1 MSDLMPDRDR
11 AQVAVE
17 VLLQQAVELQPAIGE
32 VLERAVEA
40 TRELTLLLQKEE
52 ALREAERALTGR
64 KGYLTSASSLAS
76 SRWKRSERASR
87 SLRDLEQLARAANDH
102 SRNLRQVARR
112 KSPSAKTTQPPVDL
126 LSVARSVSL
135 ASGRVR
141 VQEVADEM
149 QRHDPERYSSA
160 RSAYAAIYDQ
170 LRRSPDFERVGPG
183 EFVLVSDGHQPLPGT
198 SRRSMAAGR
207 YAGPSTG
214 DSPDLP
220 FEIVEPPKRLPTQ
233 QVEDLPF
240 E

>member
-1 MSDLMPDRDR
+1 MIPERDR

-17 VLLQQAVELQPAIGE
+17 VLLQEAVELQPAIGE
-32 VLERAVEA
+32 VLERALEA
-40 TRELTLLLQKEE
+40 TRELTLLLQREE
-52 ALREAERALTGR
+52 ALHEAERVLTGR
-64 KGYLTSASSLAS
+64 RSHLTSASSLAS

-87 SLRDLEQLARAANDH
+87 SLRELEQLARAADDH
-102 SRNLRQVARR
+102 SQNLRQAARR
-112 KSPSAKTTQPPVDL
+112 KSPSAKATQLPVDP

-183 EFVLVSDGHQPLPGT
+183 EFVFVSDLHQPPPST
-198 SRRSMAAGR
+198 SHHPVVAGR
-207 YAGPSTG
+207 YTGLTTG
-214 DSPDLP
+214 DSHDLP
-220 FEIVEPPKRLPTQ
+220 FEFVEPPKRLPAR